1 MRCHRT
7 RVKRRTNQGKRS
19 GLLFMARRPLALGY
33 LYGRVSDEVLC
44 RAAGQPVVRFRQM
57 HHRWSRVAL
66 LDVDLSSPEVRVEVA
81 AAGASPRRSG
91 CSNGGA
97 RTVADWCRATGAVGG
112 INGGFFGRHLG
123 PRRKGSGCL
132 LEMDRPLNRPPPRPR
147 YMQTMARRHTPLD

>member
-19 GLLFMARRPLALGY
+19 GLLFMAVLALSVGY

-91 CSNGGA
+91 CSNGVA
-97 RTVADWCRATGAVGG
+97 RTVTDWCRATGAVGG
-112 INGGFFGRHLG
+112 INGGFFGRELG
-123 PRRKGSGCL
+123 AERKEIVGL
-132 LEMDRPLNRPPPRPR
+132 LKMDGRLYGRAPLPSDRGTRGR
-147 YMQTMARRHTPLD
+147 GEWA